1 MAVIFFLSFKAQ
13 LTSHEL
19 QVIRMKKLSLLLF
32 NPMGLKS
39 ACGPRFQGP
48 CTPCG
53 PPRPREL
60 PNRSFLKN
68 GPLGL
73 LGLNEPPCRLF
84 FGPEL
89 DGPPIPSWLPAG
101 LFSDPDLMALPDHLD
116 LRVGL
121 SSNMDLVVLPDY
133 PDITECISSD
143 LYLMAHPD
151 HQDLPVGPFLDTDL
165 LALLLLISCKIKL

>member
-1 MAVIFFLSFKAQ
+1 
-13 LTSHEL
+13 
-19 QVIRMKKLSLLLF
+19 
-32 NPMGLKS
+32 
-39 ACGPRFQGP
+39 
-48 CTPCG
+48 
-53 PPRPREL
+53 
-60 PNRSFLKN
+60 
-68 GPLGL
+68 
-73 LGLNEPPCRLF
+73 
-84 FGPEL
+84 
-89 DGPPIPSWLPAG
+89 
-101 LFSDPDLMALPDHLD
+101 MALPDHLD